1 MASDY
6 LNELINS
13 IEFIENN
20 LDKNIR
26 VSDVSDYTGFSLF
39 HFHRVFV
46 KATGESIKEYILKR
60 KLSESSKDLLDSDK
74 KIIEIA
80 YDYGYENPETFSRSF
95 KKLFGISPTK
105 YRQKKKIMFRKE
117 KIELEVLK
125 HLIGGIDMEPK
136 VKNIEPRKIVGMK
149 YVGSMGHPVLNNLWG
164 TMNSR
169 VDEIKNMVGNGYG
182 LNLSVEEK
190 DGDFIIEYLAGF
202 DVSNYESI
210 PEKMEKYDLPGG
222 KYLVFEHKGHVS
234 KTPDTFEYIYGTY
247 LPKSDYE
254 KDNSR
259 PDFEYYSHEFNP
271 QSEDSKF
278 YIYVPIN

>member
-1 MASDY
+1 MASEY

-20 LDKNIR
+20 LDKSLKI
-26 VSDVSDYTGFSLF
+26 SDVSDYTGFSLF

-60 KLSESSKDLLDSDK
+60 KLSEASKELLGTKK
-74 KIIEIA
+74 KIIDISF
-80 YDYGYENPETFSRSF
+80 DYGYENPETFSRSF
-95 KKLFGISPTK
+95 RKLFGISPSQ
-105 YRQKKKIMFRKE
+105 YRKNKKIMFRKE
-117 KIELEVLK
+117 RIEPEVLK
-125 HLIGGIDMEPK
+125 HLIGGIDMEPN
-136 VKNIEPRKIVGMK
+136 VINIEPRKIVGMK
-149 YVGSMGHPVLNNLWG
+149 YKGSMGHPVLNDLWG
-164 TMNSR
+164 TVNSR
-169 VDEIKNMVGNGYG
+169 VNEVKNIVGNGYG

-190 DGDFIIEYLAGF
+190 EGDFLIEYIAGF
-202 DVSNYESI
+202 DVSDYENI
-210 PEKMEKYDLPGG
+210 PEGMERYDLPGG

-259 PDFEYYSHEFNP
+259 PDFEYYDQDFNC
-271 QSEDSKF
+271 ETEAGKF
-278 YIYVPIN
+278 YIYVPIK

>member
-46 KATGESIKEYILKR
+46 KATGESMKEYILKR
-60 KLSESSKDLLDSDK
+60 KLSESSKDLLESDK

-105 YRQKKKIMFRKE
+105 YRQNRKIMFRKE
-117 KIELEVLK
+117 KIEPDVLK

-149 YVGSMGHPVLNNLWG
+149 YEGVVGHPNLSKLWDNI
-164 TMNSR
+164 NSR
-169 VDEIKNMVGNGYG
+169 TKEIKNKIGDGYG
-182 LNLSVEEK
+182 ICMAGDEK
-190 DGDFIIEYLAGF
+190 DGDFYIEYIAGF
-202 DVSNYESI
+202 DVSSYEDI
-210 PEKMEKYDLPGG
+210 PDKMHRYDLSGG

-254 KDNSR
+254 KDDSR
-259 PDFEYYSHEFNP
+259 PDIEYYSEEFNP
-271 QSEDSKF
+271 QSKDSKF
-278 YIYVPIN
+278 YIYIPIK